1 MPGSAQPAEVV
12 DDGERGGLRLFLAV
26 EVPKRQK
33 RSVEQSIAPLRA
45 EITNARWTVHQMW
58 HVTLKFFG
66 EVPEGRLEKVQEVIS
81 QAVIGTEV
89 IESQLTD
96 IGAFPNLR
104 RARVLWVGITD
115 PSDALRAL
123 AGRVEAGWPD
133 AKPRPLHP
141 HVTLARFNHPARVA
155 NVIDKFRPLNLDRSP
170 FAIEKAI
177 LYRSH
182 LGAGGPRYEAL
193 AEFPFE

>member
-1 MPGSAQPAEVV
+1 V
-12 DDGERGGLRLFLAV
+12 DDGKRGGLRLFLAV

-33 RSVEQSIAPLRA
+33 RSVEQAIAPLRA
-45 EITNARWTVHQMW
+45 EIGNARWTAHQMW

-66 EVPEGRLEKVQEVIS
+66 EVAEDRLEAVQEVIS

-104 RARVLWVGITD
+104 RARVLWVGMTD
-115 PSDALRAL
+115 PTDALRAL

-133 AKPRPLHP
+133 ARPRALHP
-141 HVTLARFNHPARVA
+141 HITLARFNHPARVA
-155 NVIDKFRPLNLDRSP
+155 NVVDKFRPLDLDRTP
-170 FAIEKAI
+170 FAIEKTI

-182 LGAGGPRYEAL
+182 LGSGGPRYEAL
-193 AEFPFE
+193 AEFSLE